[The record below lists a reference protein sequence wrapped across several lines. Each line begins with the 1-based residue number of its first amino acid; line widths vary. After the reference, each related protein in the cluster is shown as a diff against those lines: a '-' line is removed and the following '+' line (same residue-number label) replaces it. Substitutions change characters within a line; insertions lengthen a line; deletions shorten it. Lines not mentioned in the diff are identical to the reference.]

1 MSKILKENK
10 KFDRIVSELKKESD
24 YYPQVLVKRYGST
37 LYSSTLVRINRDN
50 KWYVVHCIES
60 IVPTKDVTEK
70 HLMLKM
76 MESVYE
82 IMFLYKTTGVF
93 EEVDGLQQSEVDRL
107 VELYDGLLKKLNK
120 V

>member
-1 MSKILKENK
+1 
-10 KFDRIVSELKKESD
+10 
-24 YYPQVLVKRYGST
+24 
-37 LYSSTLVRINRDN
+37 
-50 KWYVVHCIES
+50 
-60 IVPTKDVTEK
+60 
-70 HLMLKM
+70 MLKM